1 MKGRILMSN
10 KRLYKTSEGAML
22 FGVCK
27 GVSEYLNL
35 DVTLVRLLWVILA
48 FTSIGFWLYIACYFI
63 FPDKASVER
72 EKRQMSKDTVFETRE
87 YQVKEQSDEK
97 KDDDY
102 TIY

>member
-1 MKGRILMSN
+1 MSN

-27 GVSEYLNL
+27 GISEYLNI
-35 DVTLVRLLWVILA
+35 DVTIVRLLWVILA

-72 EKRQMSKDTVFETRE
+72 EKRQMSREAVFETRE
-87 YQVKEQSDEK
+87 YKVKEEADKKNDE
-97 KDDDY
+97 Y